1 MEKFYVEVTDTSGGD
16 ANYAWVHRYIVS
28 AQSELGAIR
37 KVSRKE
43 GLSFRKDWDDGL
55 CTRYNAKG
63 AAVCA
68 FVSYYDADC
77 GHAGR
82 EI

>member
-37 KVSRKE
+37 KVGRNE
-43 GLSFRKDWDDGL
+43 CFSFRKDWDDGL
-55 CTRYNAKG
+55 CTRYNAKR

>member
-43 GLSFRKDWDDGL
+43 GLSFRKEWDDGF
-55 CTRYNAKG
+55 CTRYDAKG
-63 AAVCA
+63 AAICA
-68 FVSYYDADC
+68 LIYYYDPYC
-77 GHAGR
+77 GHYGV
-82 EI
+82 EL